1 MFKVHGLNKSFR
13 NDNFVIINEETIAK
27 QLRVYRN
34 FRAIVRKK
42 KLYDCTIKKS
52 AERDSE
58 MGEKETI
65 SPLEYIQKLENT
77 L

>member
-27 QLRVYRN
+27 RITSVQKFPR
-34 FRAIVRKK
+34 
-42 KLYDCTIKKS
+42 DCTKIKKS